1 MAQAI
6 KLCQIVKYWP
16 EFFWTGVLVNS
27 HHAATEQLA
36 SISQI
41 IRIQK
46 HQKISKANICS
57 VFWRFSGGFQNV
69 SDVSLG
75 LGKALGIRR
84 SQEDGVLPEMRLID
98 PDRTDSRRSLFS
110 YSGGVFKEEVSP
122 LPEMLNRKIIPID
135 PRSRFTC
142 FYIFYNSIN
151 SYTLLMFR
159 ELNQIR
165 SWMRSA
171 HKFRFA
177 RPGQSAS
184 KWKCQWILVR
194 DTLHIRNS
202 GQIHWRSSSTIWT
215 RLGPKSLFR
224 SGQRSVF
231 THAAC
236 SLIAMMMTLW
246 YLLILYVWSAQIVR
260 KREANELPLGLRVNA
275 LEPGAVGKGQENEW
289 CSSGQSRDV
298 QGLWISLACLQHRLS
313 MTQ

>member
-1 MAQAI
+1 
-6 KLCQIVKYWP
+6 
-16 EFFWTGVLVNS
+16 
-27 HHAATEQLA
+27 
-36 SISQI
+36 
-41 IRIQK
+41 
-46 HQKISKANICS
+46 
-57 VFWRFSGGFQNV
+57 
-69 SDVSLG
+69 
-75 LGKALGIRR
+75 
-84 SQEDGVLPEMRLID
+84 
-98 PDRTDSRRSLFS
+98 
-110 YSGGVFKEEVSP
+110 
-122 LPEMLNRKIIPID
+122 
-135 PRSRFTC
+135 
-142 FYIFYNSIN
+142 
-151 SYTLLMFR
+151 MFR

-184 KWKCQWILVR
+184 RWKFQWILVR

-202 GQIHWRSSSTIWT
+202 GQVHWRSSSTIWM

-246 YLLILYVWSAQIVR
+246 YLLGYLLILYVWTAQIVR

-298 QGLWISLACLQHRLS
+298 QGLLIRAFNIDSVWLSRILADERRHVWWKRSQINLISKRDGQRI
-313 MTQ
+313 

>member
-1 MAQAI
+1 
-6 KLCQIVKYWP
+6 LLR
-16 EFFWTGVLVNS
+16 FLT
-27 HHAATEQLA
+27 
-36 SISQI
+36 
-41 IRIQK
+41 
-46 HQKISKANICS
+46 
-57 VFWRFSGGFQNV
+57 VFWRFSECFRCFSWSWQSVRNPSV
-69 SDVSLG
+69 P
-75 LGKALGIRR
+75 RR
-84 SQEDGVLPEMRLID
+84 WSASGNA
-98 PDRTDSRRSLFS
+98 PDRSWYDWFEAKPLFIAVCLRRKFHHCQKCWICS
-110 YSGGVFKEEVSP
+110 
-122 LPEMLNRKIIPID
+122 KIIPKA

-184 KWKCQWILVR
+184 RWKFQWILVR

-202 GQIHWRSSSTIWT
+202 GQVHWRSSSTIWM

-246 YLLILYVWSAQIVR
+246 YLLGYLLILYVWTAQIVR

-289 CSSGQSRDV
+289 CRASPGMSRV
-298 QGLWISLACLQHRLS
+298 FGYLWRILACLQHRLDS
-313 MTQ
+313 VWLSRILADERRHVWWKRSQINLISKRDGQRI